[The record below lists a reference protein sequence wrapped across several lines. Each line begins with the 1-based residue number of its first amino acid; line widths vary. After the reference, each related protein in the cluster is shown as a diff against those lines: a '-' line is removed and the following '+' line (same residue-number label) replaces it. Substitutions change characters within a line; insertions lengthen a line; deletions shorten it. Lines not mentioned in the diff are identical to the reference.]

1 MLSRSKSKSKAE
13 STMSAMSQQNGS
25 DIHDKLTFEG
35 SVSQILEDLQVS
47 ETKTMSTS
55 NGSYDDVERRPPS
68 PVIVEDASEDASDEE
83 GYPSMSMRTSSRHT
97 ATDEFSPQS
106 AHSSNSHSHYHK
118 PAQSS
123 FDDIQNARSADSG
136 RSHNSQYSGAGGN
149 NRYVQTNFSNNSN
162 IGRSSYQDAENTP
175 AFSNA
180 SSSHIHRGGSSSFQQ
195 DQDQNMN
202 TPAYS
207 NVSANNVNRSYSHAS
222 RGSRGSNKTSS
233 SNNNNRRT
241 KTAAPTPAPTPKVTE
256 APSMSS
262 IKFKMVSE
270 SPPAKIGPFCG
281 CF

>member
-1 MLSRSKSKSKAE
+1 MTSISSLAVCTHQYLFFYIYTPIYLFSIQK
-13 STMSAMSQQNGS
+13 
-25 DIHDKLTFEG
+25 
-35 SVSQILEDLQVS
+35 
-47 ETKTMSTS
+47 KTMSTS
-55 NGSYDDVERRPPS
+55 NGSTDDVERRSPS
-68 PVIVEDASEDASDEE
+68 PVIVEDASEDDEE

-106 AHSSNSHSHYHK
+106 HHSSNSHYHK

-123 FDDIQNARSADSG
+123 FDDIQNARSSDSG
-136 RSHNSQYSGAGGN
+136 KSHNSQYSGAGGN

-162 IGRSSYQDAENTP
+162 NNDNGRSSSYQDAENTP

-195 DQDQNMN
+195 DQNMN

-207 NVSANNVNRSYSHAS
+207 NVSANVNRSYSHAS
-222 RGSRGSNKTSS
+222 RGSRGSNKSS
-233 SNNNNRRT
+233 SNRRT

>member
-1 MLSRSKSKSKAE
+1 
-13 STMSAMSQQNGS
+13 
-25 DIHDKLTFEG
+25 
-35 SVSQILEDLQVS
+35 
-47 ETKTMSTS
+47 MSTS
-55 NGSYDDVERRPPS
+55 NGSTDDVERRSPS
-68 PVIVEDASEDASDEE
+68 PVIVEDASEDDEE

-106 AHSSNSHSHYHK
+106 HHSSNSHYHK

-123 FDDIQNARSADSG
+123 FDDIQNARSSDSG
-136 RSHNSQYSGAGGN
+136 KSHNSQYSGAGGN

-162 IGRSSYQDAENTP
+162 INNDNGRSSSYQDAENTP

-195 DQDQNMN
+195 DQNMN

-207 NVSANNVNRSYSHAS
+207 NVSANVNRSYSHAS
-222 RGSRGSNKTSS
+222 RGSRGSNKSS
-233 SNNNNRRT
+233 SNNRRT

>member
-1 MLSRSKSKSKAE
+1 MGKFKSIKRMLSRSKSKSKTE
-13 STMSAMSQQNGS
+13 STMSAMSPQNGS

-68 PVIVEDASEDASDEE
+68 PVIVEDASEDEE
-83 GYPSMSMRTSSRHT
+83 GYPSMSMKTSSRHT

-106 AHSSNSHSHYHK
+106 HSSKSYHK

-136 RSHNSQYSGAGGN
+136 KSHNSQYSGAGN

-162 IGRSSYQDAENTP
+162 DNRSSYHEAENTP

-180 SSSHIHRGGSSSFQQ
+180 SSSHRGGGSFQQ
-195 DQDQNMN
+195 DQMN

-207 NVSANNVNRSYSHAS
+207 NVSANVNRSYSHAS
-222 RGSRGSNKTSS
+222 RGSKGSNKSS
-233 SNNNNRRT
+233 SRRT